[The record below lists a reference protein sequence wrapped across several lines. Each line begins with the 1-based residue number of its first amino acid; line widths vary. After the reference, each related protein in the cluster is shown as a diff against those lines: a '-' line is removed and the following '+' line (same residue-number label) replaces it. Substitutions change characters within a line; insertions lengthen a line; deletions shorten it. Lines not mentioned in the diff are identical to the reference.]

1 MQGQPGERGS
11 ARGGGGDRPFAWKS
25 LQELPV
31 AKGMSGGC
39 KRVWISCPALGRH
52 FQMCFD
58 IWNNIAAFS
67 SEDSQQCSSAQLLV
81 LY

>member
-1 MQGQPGERGS
+1 M
-11 ARGGGGDRPFAWKS
+11 AR
-25 LQELPV
+25 
-31 AKGMSGGC
+31 GMSGGC
-39 KRVWISCPALGRH
+39 NRVWISCPALGRH